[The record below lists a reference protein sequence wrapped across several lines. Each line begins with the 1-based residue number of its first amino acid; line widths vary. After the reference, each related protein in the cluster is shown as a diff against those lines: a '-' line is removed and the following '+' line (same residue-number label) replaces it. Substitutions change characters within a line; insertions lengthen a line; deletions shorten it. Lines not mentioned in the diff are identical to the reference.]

1 MMIKEEID
9 MNIVLYSTNC
19 PKCIVLEKKLTQ
31 KGIEFEVINDVK
43 AIRKLGYLTAPLLEV
58 NGNVMDF
65 TKANEWVNTQ

>member
-9 MNIVLYSTNC
+9 MNVVLYSTNC
-19 PKCIVLEKKLTQ
+19 PKCNVLEKKLTQ

-65 TKANEWVNTQ
+65 TKANEWINTQ

>member
-1 MMIKEEID
+1 
-9 MNIVLYSTNC
+9 MNVVLYSTNC
-19 PKCIVLEKKLTQ
+19 PKCNVLEKKLTQ

-65 TKANEWVNTQ
+65 TKANEWINTQ